1 MTKTVSFQ
9 FETREQ
15 HRWPGDSLDRQSTP
29 GPVPLTSLAEFDEYL
44 TNSRIFNGAARHKAQ
59 SASGDFTIE
68 LGEINSV
75 VSGSDPGRWGR

>member
-1 MTKTVSFQ
+1 
-9 FETREQ
+9 
-15 HRWPGDSLDRQSTP
+15 
-29 GPVPLTSLAEFDEYL
+29 L